1 MLNKLKSATTH
12 HPKLIKKLLQ
22 NELLGIAHSF
32 ASDGTTMYY
41 YDEGANWT
49 MWNRPHVSCNFVVI
63 INWFSVIFRLAES
76 KISSIHEFLVIIY
89 DHIMGLGRY
98 HKHINI
104 VCDRYFKDTLK
115 DQTWIGRGIGTQIDF
130 DWQWH
135 TFSLWCAIWL
145 LW

>member
-1 MLNKLKSATTH
+1 MQPLCIAMMKERFELCETDHML
-12 HPKLIKKLLQ
+12 
-22 NELLGIAHSF
+22 
-32 ASDGTTMYY
+32 
-41 YDEGANWT
+41 
-49 MWNRPHVSCNFVVI
+49 SCNFVVI
-63 INWFSVIFRLAES
+63 INLFSVIFRLAES

-130 DWQWH
+130 D
-135 TFSLWCAIWL
+135 
-145 LW
+145 